1 MRTKLRA
8 LLVVAATAACG
19 DGTIDPRTYTVHD
32 SAGVRIIESSAAAW
46 MPPRIIESEP
56 LLRIGREDEGPYQFA
71 FLVGGLLLEDGGI
84 LAVEAGAQEVR
95 IFDAEGRHTRTLGRR
110 GEGPGEIGGIGA
122 VLAYSAD
129 TIAVYDGRLRRTT
142 LFDRHSGS
150 HRTIENRVPGNYG
163 VFGRVQ
169 GGPLLLFSRGS
180 GFRPD
185 LPAGLQWV
193 VSDVVAMD
201 ASDGSF
207 QVIAQLP
214 QREQL
219 VDSDGNTWTVIPGR
233 YSIQAVADDGFY
245 WATPDRYEITFFD
258 AAGVKGRILRRPIEP
273 RPVEQAEVDRH
284 IEALLEN
291 VRQREGDA
299 AVPSYRRRYEE
310 TSHFGERVPLFGIA
324 FVDRD
329 QRLWVSGPGWP
340 DAEAGLREWTVFSP
354 EGLLLGELGAP
365 PRLRIVDSR
374 DDLVLG
380 IWTDELDV
388 PHIQVHRIVA
398 SGSM

>member
-1 MRTKLRA
+1 M
-8 LLVVAATAACG
+8 LVVAASAACG
-19 DGTIDPRTYTVHD
+19 DGTIDPGAYTVRD

-56 LLRIGREDEGPYQFA
+56 L
-71 FLVGGLLLEDGGI
+71 
-84 LAVEAGAQEVR
+84 
-95 IFDAEGRHTRTLGRR
+95 RR
-110 GEGPGEIGGIGA
+110 
-122 VLAYSAD
+122 
-129 TIAVYDGRLRRTT
+129 
-142 LFDRHSGS
+142 
-150 HRTIENRVPGNYG
+150 
-163 VFGRVQ
+163 
-169 GGPLLLFSRGS
+169 
-180 GFRPD
+180 
-185 LPAGLQWV
+185 
-193 VSDVVAMD
+193 
-201 ASDGSF
+201 
-207 QVIAQLP
+207 
-214 QREQL
+214 
-219 VDSDGNTWTVIPGR
+219 
-233 YSIQAVADDGFY
+233 
-245 WATPDRYEITFFD
+245 TPDRYEITLFD
-258 AAGVKGRILRRPIEP
+258 AAGVKRRILRRPIEP

-299 AVPSYRRRYEE
+299 AVPSSRRRYEE

-340 DAEAGLREWTVFSP
+340 DAEAGLRAWTVFSP
-354 EGLLLGELGAP
+354 KGLLLCELEAP